1 MESWVRTNKPA
12 IHDLRLSTKA
22 AVKKWLFISSQP
34 LFLIGIKRSELY
46 LHVLHWVIWSTRE
59 VPLPAIKST
68 LLTTTCMIRF
78 FTTPLEV
85 SMP

>member
-12 IHDLRLSTKA
+12 IHDLRLATKA

-34 LFLIGIKRSELY
+34 LFFYWNKALALY
-46 LHVLHWVIWSTRE
+46 FHVLHWVIWSTRE

>member
-1 MESWVRTNKPA
+1 MESWVRNNKLA
-12 IHDLRLSTKA
+12 IHDSRLSTKA
-22 AVKKWLFISSQP
+22 AVKKWFFISSQP
-34 LFLIGIKRSELY
+34 LFFIGIKRLALY

-85 SMP
+85 SIP

>member
-1 MESWVRTNKPA
+1 MESWALTNKPA
-12 IHDLRLSTKA
+12 IHDYRLSTKR
-22 AVKKWLFISSQP
+22 AVKKCFSFSPHP
-34 LFLIGIKRSELY
+34 LFLIGIKRSALY